1 MESTSSEYARF
12 LAYGNQ
18 LIEIHIGLR
27 DMLADLREGVV
38 PEAELGTHCLAFCA
52 AVTRHHTG
60 EDTEVFPLLAARHP
74 ELRTFLAEL
83 ERDHQ
88 VIAGLLTAVRDV
100 AGRLGATRP
109 DAAGRLGAAGREA
122 AGRLGAEGVR
132 EELDG
137 LAAVLETHFI
147 GEEKRLVG
155 VLNAI
160 DPSEGLTGLTA

>member
-1 MESTSSEYARF
+1 MGPSVESTSSEYARF
-12 LAYGNQ
+12 LAYGHQ
-18 LIEIHIGLR
+18 LTEIHIGLR

-38 PEAELGTHCLAFCA
+38 PEAELGIHCLAFCA

-60 EDTEVFPLLAARHP
+60 EDTEVFPLLAGRHP
-74 ELRTFLAEL
+74 ELRAFLAEL

-88 VIAGLLTAVRDV
+88 VIAGLLTAVRD
-100 AGRLGATRP
+100 
-109 DAAGRLGAAGREA
+109 AAGRLGAARRGE
-122 AGRLGAEGVR
+122 AGRLGVEGLR